1 MNKRYQLIQAV
12 RRGLFSEVWLAK
24 DLMAGIDVAIKIYIA
39 LDENGIQEFKEE
51 FLLTYSLNHPNLLHT
66 NYFDISDNRPYL
78 VMPYCPNSAS
88 GLIGTKDEKAIWR
101 FIRDTAAG
109 IEYLHSQD
117 IVHRDIKP
125 DNILADSKGNYLI
138 SDFGISLKMEST
150 LRKNSKRND
159 DADNSSGTVAYM
171 GPEMFTAHPNAVK
184 ATDIWALGATI
195 FEIAEG
201 ELPFCGQGGV
211 MVLHGAASP
220 EMSSNWSDNLK
231 SLVHS
236 CLMNNTWDRPTAE
249 IIKDF
254 ANDILEGKDVVWN
267 KSKDQAEEDEHG
279 CLLYLSLLTAIG
291 IHCLYPAFWCIT
303 FFLDNYSYPVWWSVI
318 LCWLIGIVVGMM
330 VIDKKHN
337 VGVQNVVLWSSLI
350 VETAVIY
357 FINYIPDKSDLIRPS
372 MGTEFWSIIIAT
384 LVAAILAY
392 FVYIQS
398 KKSKRQASSDAIL
411 TQSIYKPSA
420 INYCNNFRNDYSESI
435 IAAMQEYRIVK
446 SADKALYGIV
456 DGDGNVM
463 VDFLYDEISNFRE
476 CCWPGPGP
484 LPPKEYFFIG
494 AFFRQGENVG
504 FLAIHGD
511 GSVTENGKCSRKHFD
526 HLCRLT

>member
-1 MNKRYQLIQAV
+1 MSQGIIEHMDKRYQLIQAV
-12 RRGLFSEVWLAK
+12 RRGLFSEVWHAK
-24 DLMAGIDVAIKIYIA
+24 DLTTGIDVAIKIYIA
-39 LDENGIQEFKEE
+39 LDENGVQEFKEE

-66 NYFDISDNRPYL
+66 NYFDISDNHPYL

-231 SLVHS
+231 SLVRS
-236 CLMNNTWDRPTAE
+236 CLLNNTWDRPTAGR
-249 IIKDF
+249 IKDF
-254 ANDILEGKDVVWN
+254 ANDILEGKNVVWK
-267 KSKDQAEEDEHG
+267 KSADPTKDDEGEQG
-279 CLLYLSLLTAIG
+279 CLLSLFQLAAIG
-291 IHCLYPAFWCIT
+291 IHCLYPAFWCMT
-303 FFLDNYSYPVWWSVI
+303 FFLDNYTYPVWWSVI
-318 LCWLIGIVVGMM
+318 LCWLLGVVVGTIVLGNVENNH
-330 VIDKKHN
+330 VIN
-337 VGVQNVVLWSSLI
+337 LSLWSMI
-350 VETAVIY
+350 IIETTVIY
-357 FINYIPDKSDLIRPS
+357 FINY
-372 MGTEFWSIIIAT
+372 M
-384 LVAAILAY
+384 
-392 FVYIQS
+392 
-398 KKSKRQASSDAIL
+398 
-411 TQSIYKPSA
+411 
-420 INYCNNFRNDYSESI
+420 
-435 IAAMQEYRIVK
+435 
-446 SADKALYGIV
+446 
-456 DGDGNVM
+456 
-463 VDFLYDEISNFRE
+463 
-476 CCWPGPGP
+476 
-484 LPPKEYFFIG
+484 
-494 AFFRQGENVG
+494 
-504 FLAIHGD
+504 
-511 GSVTENGKCSRKHFD
+511 
-526 HLCRLT
+526 

>member
-1 MNKRYQLIQAV
+1 MNNRYQLI
-12 RRGLFSEVWLAK
+12 RILGRGSFGEVWLAK
-24 DLMAGIDVAIKIYIA
+24 DLMIGVDVAIKIYIA

-184 ATDIWALGATI
+184 ASDIWALGATI

-254 ANDILEGKDVVWN
+254 ANDILKRKN
-267 KSKDQAEEDEHG
+267 EDSHHTHVKEYDYNDINPWVNRIMS
-279 CLLYLSLLTAIG
+279 LVQVLS
-291 IHCLYPAFWCIT
+291 
-303 FFLDNYSYPVWWSVI
+303 
-318 LCWLIGIVVGMM
+318 LIGI
-330 VIDKKHN
+330 IF
-337 VGVQNVVLWSSLI
+337 SISEI
-350 VETAVIY
+350 VTH
-357 FINYIPDKSDLIRPS
+357 
-372 MGTEFWSIIIAT
+372 
-384 LVAAILAY
+384 
-392 FVYIQS
+392 
-398 KKSKRQASSDAIL
+398 SSDAYWEFSDEFHDLTVLLLLLSLIIFVFNLELFRLKQRGLWHMALVGQISLLIL
-411 TQSIYKPSA
+411 MIPEAGSLYLYSYHTFIFSSGLLVFTRIYYYILKFKYKGIKAWEIMTAPSPRLKL
-420 INYCNNFRNDYSESI
+420 ITLRTYVLSYI
-435 IAAMQEYRIVK
+435 
-446 SADKALYGIV
+446 
-456 DGDGNVM
+456 
-463 VDFLYDEISNFRE
+463 
-476 CCWPGPGP
+476 
-484 LPPKEYFFIG
+484 
-494 AFFRQGENVG
+494 
-504 FLAIHGD
+504 FLAI
-511 GSVTENGKCSRKHFD
+511 VLIMYLFR
-526 HLCRLT
+526 

>member
-1 MNKRYQLIQAV
+1 MNNRYQLIRIV
-12 RRGLFSEVWLAK
+12 GRGSFGEVWLAK
-24 DLMAGIDVAIKIYIA
+24 DLTTGIDVAIKIYIA
-39 LDENGIQEFKEE
+39 LDEKGVQEFKEE

-236 CLMNNTWDRPTAE
+236 CLLNNTWDRPTAE
-249 IIKDF
+249 RIKDF
-254 ANDILEGKDVVWN
+254 ANDILDGKNVIWMEATKNNESQNDKEDG
-267 KSKDQAEEDEHG
+267 KSKFYAMIEVLWVIISSYLPSLGWILIAFIMGNVDNPTASIFVFIISALTLFCAIKYRKHYGNEVLALSVFI
-279 CLLYLSLLTAIG
+279 LLY
-291 IHCLYPAFWCIT
+291 
-303 FFLDNYSYPVWWSVI
+303 
-318 LCWLIGIVVGMM
+318 
-330 VIDKKHN
+330 
-337 VGVQNVVLWSSLI
+337 
-350 VETAVIY
+350 
-357 FINYIPDKSDLIRPS
+357 
-372 MGTEFWSIIIAT
+372 
-384 LVAAILAY
+384 
-392 FVYIQS
+392 
-398 KKSKRQASSDAIL
+398 
-411 TQSIYKPSA
+411 
-420 INYCNNFRNDYSESI
+420 
-435 IAAMQEYRIVK
+435 
-446 SADKALYGIV
+446 
-456 DGDGNVM
+456 
-463 VDFLYDEISNFRE
+463 
-476 CCWPGPGP
+476 
-484 LPPKEYFFIG
+484 G
-494 AFFRQGENVG
+494 AFLLISISG
-504 FLAIHGD
+504 LIAYC
-511 GSVTENGKCSRKHFD
+511 SVESAS
-526 HLCRLT
+526 LP

>member
-1 MNKRYQLIQAV
+1 MNNRYQLI
-12 RRGLFSEVWLAK
+12 RILGRGSFGEVWLAK
-24 DLMAGIDVAIKIYIA
+24 DLTTGIDVAIKIYIA
-39 LDENGIQEFKEE
+39 LDEKGVQEFKEE

-231 SLVHS
+231 SLVRS
-236 CLMNNTWDRPTAE
+236 CLLNNTWDRPTAGR
-249 IIKDF
+249 IKDF

-267 KSKDQAEEDEHG
+267 KSTEIVNEYNYNDINPWVKLIMFLIQFSSLAGIIIGICDING
-279 CLLYLSLLTAIG
+279 IISVSISRWRFLCIVLSLVIAFIGNLELFRLKQRGLWHIALGGLISLFLLALGYPIDSLVYSAVLLGFISIYYYILNIKYKGIKAWDIMTAPSS
-291 IHCLYPAFWCIT
+291 CLKRIT
-303 FFLDNYSYPVWWSVI
+303 LIAYVLYIFLVI
-318 LCWLIGIVVGMM
+318 AL
-330 VIDKKHN
+330 
-337 VGVQNVVLWSSLI
+337 
-350 VETAVIY
+350 VIY
-357 FINYIPDKSDLIRPS
+357 WIY
-372 MGTEFWSIIIAT
+372 E
-384 LVAAILAY
+384 V
-392 FVYIQS
+392 S
-398 KKSKRQASSDAIL
+398 K
-411 TQSIYKPSA
+411 
-420 INYCNNFRNDYSESI
+420 
-435 IAAMQEYRIVK
+435 
-446 SADKALYGIV
+446 
-456 DGDGNVM
+456 
-463 VDFLYDEISNFRE
+463 
-476 CCWPGPGP
+476 
-484 LPPKEYFFIG
+484 
-494 AFFRQGENVG
+494 
-504 FLAIHGD
+504 
-511 GSVTENGKCSRKHFD
+511 
-526 HLCRLT
+526 